1 MKNPFCLYF
10 PLFTAAFISTACSDK
25 SEEESI
31 TVKNSAKSIVAGI
44 VSTGKDALAGVSE
57 GLDSG
62 RKEGESAD
70 KARIVASKE
79 DLAKLLSVTVI
90 KTEDLGGQSF
100 QLTLAVKNAHEFP
113 VRMTNLSD
121 KKTVVL
127 LDKGGFSYP
136 LSNLLV
142 QGVDT
147 TALGNSV
154 TRVRY
159 TFNAVEGE
167 PAILRLYDT
176 DISVPNAVKATG
188 Q

>member
-1 MKNPFCLYF
+1 MKNSICLCF
-10 PLFTAAFISTACSDK
+10 SLITVAFISSACSDK
-25 SEEESI
+25 SEEDS
-31 TVKNSAKSIVAGI
+31 SAIKSGTKAIVSGI
-44 VSTGKDALAGVSE
+44 VSTGKDAITGISE
-57 GLDSG
+57 GLDTG

-70 KARIVASKE
+70 KAQIVASKE
-79 DLAKLLSVTVI
+79 DLNKLLSVTVA
-90 KTEDLGGQSF
+90 KAEDLGGQSF
-100 QLTLAVKNAHEFP
+100 QLTLAVKNEHEFP

-127 LDKGGFSYP
+127 LDKDGFSYP
-136 LSNLLV
+136 LANSVV

-147 TALGNSV
+147 TALGNST

-176 DISVPNAVKATG
+176 DIPVPNVVKATG